1 MAGKDKSSLWRQAQ
15 RNAVAIISLLVALST
30 LSYSTWRNE
39 KSEDNRNHRQAAFEV
54 LLKLNELQQ
63 VIFHRHY
70 DMDEADKG
78 NPRLGW
84 TIVLTIS
91 DLSQLLPPANQREK
105 TSAPWQTEWEPLQPL
120 HRRHQSQQLLHHRQE
135 PLGVRARYPLTACEH
150 LAICGLSHLAKTRAW
165 PRKKQRPTGNR
176 W

>member
-1 MAGKDKSSLWRQAQ
+1 MAGKNKSSIWRQAQ
-15 RNAVAIISLLVALST
+15 RNSVAIISLLVALST

-70 DMDEADKG
+70 DLDENDKG

-91 DLSQLLPPANQREK
+91 DLSQLLPPPQPERAGELKVVWGDNWQRRGKE
-105 TSAPWQTEWEPLQPL
+105 QPGVDTVLDNIDLMRDEILLRL
-120 HRRHQSQQLLHHRQE
+120 HSIE
-135 PLGVRARYPLTACEH
+135 
-150 LAICGLSHLAKTRAW
+150 
-165 PRKKQRPTGNR
+165 
-176 W
+176 

>member
-1 MAGKDKSSLWRQAQ
+1 MAGKNKSSIWRQAQ
-15 RNAVAIISLLVALST
+15 RNSVAIISLLVALST

-70 DMDEADKG
+70 DLDENDKG

-91 DLSQLLPPANQREK
+91 DLSQLLPSPLPERAGELKVVWGDNWQRLGKEQAGVD
-105 TSAPWQTEWEPLQPL
+105 TVLDNLDVMRDEILL
-120 HRRHQSQQLLHHRQE
+120 LLHSLE
-135 PLGVRARYPLTACEH
+135 
-150 LAICGLSHLAKTRAW
+150 
-165 PRKKQRPTGNR
+165 
-176 W
+176 